1 MKFLRFFIDRPVTT
15 AMVYAVLALVG
26 IISFF
31 RMPVDLLPGG
41 DAGVLTIFVGIRGGL
56 PPEDVESLVIKPIED
71 EMASLPNLDD
81 MVSVARKERAVITLK
96 FKVGTDSSRAALVVQ
111 EHMAKIRGRLPK
123 EIEKP
128 VISRYDE
135 NQSPIMI
142 VALSSKKYTP
152 EQMRDIADNELKP
165 ILKRQDGVG
174 NIEIGGGRERKIL
187 VEFDQGRLEAYAL
200 PIRQVISQIGSEN
213 LNVLSG
219 KMSGD
224 RDSYLVRTV
233 GAFRTL
239 DEIGQLPIAVTKEGS
254 RIRLKDVAEIRDF
267 YLEPDNYSRLNRQPV
282 VSAYI
287 QKESLANTI
296 VTANRIRKAADE
308 FKKTLDK
315 DITFEIVSDQS
326 IAIKKAL
333 SDVRKAL
340 IEGAFLSGIIL
351 LVFLRDLLTA
361 SFIFVSIPLSF
372 IITLAVMSACD
383 LSMNVMTISGLAIAT
398 GMILDDSIVVIENLA
413 HVRNKAKERNRAA
426 LAAGQERTEEQ
437 NVEERKSLATEA
449 THEMLLALVAS
460 TVTKVIVFLPIIFLN
475 PQVRMLYSGLAITV
489 TASLLISFV
498 VSVSLIPCLAGN
510 VPEKWEKE
518 SQFLSSYLWLF
529 VGTRQKKLFRTSSDY
544 YGKAADWAGP
554 RIPRKIVGGWQS
566 AWQWLV
572 RMSFRFVRRRDPGEE
587 WVGGRKKLK
596 VGNTGQWRAFYRKT
610 VILLMRKRYWMA
622 GALLILLVASGWLYK
637 KLDKEF
643 VGSTEENEF
652 TIFVELPSGAK
663 LDVSDKVV
671 TAVEKTIN
679 DLPEIQQSVKT
690 AVSRVE
696 GWSSKVY
703 VTLVPGN
710 ERQRTAQEI
719 INFLRPLVSKIGQEY
734 SAFIYFSEPTSSKE
748 FLIDVYGFDY
758 GKLRD
763 IAVKIAQNLEKVPGL
778 ADIKLRYKPGR
789 PEVRVEVDR
798 QKASMFDFTIQDIAE
813 NLHAQIRGLRATY
826 FLTSQAQVETVAR
839 LQESYR
845 RTVEDVQT
853 LSLINNRGVIVPV
866 QQFANF
872 EYGLTPSEIWRKGR
886 ERMIQVSANRKDIAL
901 NKVADQ
907 ALKSLGSI
915 EVPTGYYYEI
925 GGDFPKLI
933 ETEKESQF
941 AFIIMILL
949 VFTVLASL
957 FESVL
962 QPMVILI
969 AVPLTLIGAVPLL
982 YITDTPV
989 TLGTLIGF
997 IMLGGISVGN
1007 SIMLVDVFLH
1017 LRKRCNKYR
1026 ALVVAGEM
1034 RVRPILMTT
1043 LTTVLGLAPLVFE
1056 DSGSGSLWA
1065 PMALTVI
1072 GGLLVSTVLVLF
1084 VLPGFALMI
1093 DDFKEWTLSRISRLF
1108 SRGAAAKKPKKINPI
1123 LD

>member
-1 MKFLRFFIDRPVTT
+1 MKFLRFFIDRPITT
-15 AMVYAVLALVG
+15 AMVYSVLALMG

-81 MVSVARKERAVITLK
+81 IISVARKERAVITLK
-96 FKVGTDSSRAALVVQ
+96 FKVGTDSSRAALIVQ

-135 NQSPIMI
+135 NQAPIMI
-142 VALSSKKYTP
+142 LALSSKKYTP

-187 VEFDQGRLEAYAL
+187 IEFDQGRLEAYAL

-219 KMSGD
+219 KVSGD

-239 DEIGQLPIAVTKEGS
+239 EEIGELPIAVTKEGS
-254 RIRLKDVAEIRDF
+254 RIRLRDVAEIRDF
-267 YLEPDNYSRLNRQPV
+267 YLEPETYSRLNRQPV

-296 VTANRIRKAADE
+296 VTAGRIRKASEE

-340 IEGAFLSGIIL
+340 LEGAFLSGIIL
-351 LVFLRDLLTA
+351 LIFLRDLLTA

-372 IITLAVMSACD
+372 IITLSVMSLCG

-398 GMILDDSIVVIENLA
+398 GMILDDSIVVLENLA
-413 HVRNKAKERNRAA
+413 HVRKKQKEEAGA
-426 LAAGQERTEEQ
+426 GGGAVSGAEADDKKELAAR
-437 NVEERKSLATEA
+437 A
-449 THEMLLALVAS
+449 THEMLLALVAC
-460 TVTKVIVFLPIIFLN
+460 TVTKIIVFLPIIFLN

-489 TASLLISFV
+489 TSSLVISFI

-510 VPEKWEKE
+510 ASDRWEKE
-518 SQFLSSYLWLF
+518 SQFLSTYLWLF
-529 VGTRQKKLFRTSSDY
+529 VGSRQKKALRWTAAQHEKITGWIAPRMPEAVVGQLSRLAGGVSSAFFR
-544 YGKAADWAGP
+544 
-554 RIPRKIVGGWQS
+554 IV
-566 AWQWLV
+566 L
-572 RMSFRFVRRRDPGEE
+572 RDAHGGEE
-587 WVGGRKKLK
+587 LIGGRRKFKSISAER
-596 VGNTGQWRAFYRKT
+596 WPSMYRGA
-610 VILLMRKRYWMA
+610 VIFLIRKRYWMA
-622 GALLILLVASGWLYK
+622 GGLLIALIATGWLYK

-679 DLPEIQQSVKT
+679 ELPEIQQSVKT

-719 INFLRPLVSKIGQEY
+719 INFLRPMVSKIGQEY

-758 GKLRD
+758 VKLRD

-798 QKASMFDFTIQDIAE
+798 QKASLFDFTIQDIAE

-826 FLTSQAQVETVAR
+826 FLTPKAQIETVAR

-853 LSLINNRGVIVPV
+853 LSIINNKGVIVPV

-901 NKVADQ
+901 NRVADY
-907 ALKSLGSI
+907 ALKSLAAI
-915 EVPTGYYYEI
+915 EIPTGYYYEI

-933 ETEKESQF
+933 ETEKESTF
-941 AFIIMILL
+941 AFVIMVLL

-962 QPMVILI
+962 QPIVILI

-982 YITDTPV
+982 YVTNTPV
-989 TLGTLIGF
+989 TLGTMIGF

-1007 SIMLVDVFLH
+1007 SIMLVDVYVH
-1017 LRKRCNKYR
+1017 LRKTQNKYK
-1026 ALVVAGEM
+1026 ALISAGLL
-1034 RVRPILMTT
+1034 RVRPIMMTT
-1043 LTTVLGLAPLVFE
+1043 LTTVLGLVPMVFE

-1072 GGLLVSTVLVLF
+1072 GGLVVSTILVLF
-1084 VLPGFALMI
+1084 VLPAFALMI
-1093 DDFKEWTLSRISRLF
+1093 EDLKRVVKNLLMRLLSGGSPQD
-1108 SRGAAAKKPKKINPI
+1108 KKPRKFNPI